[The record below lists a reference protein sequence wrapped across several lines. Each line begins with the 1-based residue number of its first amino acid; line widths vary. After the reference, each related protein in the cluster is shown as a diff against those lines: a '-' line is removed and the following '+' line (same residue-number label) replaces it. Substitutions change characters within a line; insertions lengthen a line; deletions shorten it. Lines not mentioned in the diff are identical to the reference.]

1 MSPDRLEVG
10 ITCSGY
16 FFGLDTVRAIEDLGY
31 DRFWTAEHITFHR
44 PIEDVVPVLS
54 ASAAVTRRIGLGAAV
69 ILLPLHHPVPLA
81 KSLSTLDTLAGGRLT
96 VGIGVGGE
104 NPSEFAACGVD
115 LRGRGARADEAMEVM
130 RGLWRG
136 VPFSH
141 HGRYWNF
148 DDALMLP
155 PPVQRGGPP
164 LWVAGRSEA
173 AMRRAAIRGDGY
185 LPYLVSPESFAQ
197 RAARLKEIAA
207 GAGRTLPDGYGLG
220 VRLELSLDDR
230 EDRAAAKAAAFLAER
245 FETPFTSDQ
254 ALRYALC
261 GPPEAVLA
269 QIDRWRQAGVNTLA
283 MQPVSESGGERAVL
297 ERFARDVLPHLDRRS
312 AHPVAL

>member
-1 MSPDRLEVG
+1 
-10 ITCSGY
+10 
-16 FFGLDTVRAIEDLGY
+16 
-31 DRFWTAEHITFHR
+31 
-44 PIEDVVPVLS
+44 
-54 ASAAVTRRIGLGAAV
+54 
-69 ILLPLHHPVPLA
+69 
-81 KSLSTLDTLAGGRLT
+81 
-96 VGIGVGGE
+96 
-104 NPSEFAACGVD
+104 
-115 LRGRGARADEAMEVM
+115 
-130 RGLWRG
+130 
-136 VPFSH
+136 
-141 HGRYWNF
+141 
-148 DDALMLP
+148 
-155 PPVQRGGPP
+155 
-164 LWVAGRSEA
+164 
-173 AMRRAAIRGDGY
+173 MRRAAIRGDGY